1 MKASESDLRK
11 EEDEILGEVR
21 AADQLL
27 SDASKKLQEA
37 ISGSSVDKMNITV
50 ATMMLDTAKQKR
62 EGAMKKLDE
71 IRKRQKKLEDETDR
85 LFDKVVPST
94 HTKIDKAVP
103 SAHTKKKCSEGKTA
117 VPKKKPKLSK

>member
-1 MKASESDLRK
+1 MEEEISKKAEEQAKAERQKLSQKRAKMKASESDLRK
-11 EEDEILGEVR
+11 EEDEILDEVR

-62 EGAMKKLDE
+62 EGAMKKLGP
-71 IRKRQKKLEDETDR
+71 RW
-85 LFDKVVPST
+85 PS
-94 HTKIDKAVP
+94 
-103 SAHTKKKCSEGKTA
+103 G
-117 VPKKKPKLSK
+117 